1 MNKHSD
7 VNRVGLQFYTRS
19 QCDPG
24 TAKALEPEICA
35 PSVRAS
41 LLNAQPGRR
50 RQ

>member
-1 MNKHSD
+1 MSNHSY
-7 VNRVGLQFYTRS
+7 VNRVRLQFYTRS

-35 PSVRAS
+35 PGVRAS